1 MELSITTR
9 DGVEGRTTLVL
20 VGSVD
25 LITRTE
31 LVETGRRILMEGR
44 NLDLDML
51 EVDFIDSTG
60 IGALVDL
67 HNVAKAHGTQLR
79 IPQMSTRV
87 DRILQVTG
95 LAQTWAVA

>member
-1 MELSITTR
+1 MELTINQR
-9 DGVEGRTTLVL
+9 EGAQGRTTLVL
-20 VGSVD
+20 IGSVD
-25 LITRTE
+25 LVTRKA
-31 LVETGRRILMEGR
+31 LVDAGTGILAQGH

-67 HNVAKAHGTQLR
+67 HNVAKANGAELR

-87 DRILQVTG
+87 ERILQVTG
-95 LAQTWAVA
+95 LAETWAVA